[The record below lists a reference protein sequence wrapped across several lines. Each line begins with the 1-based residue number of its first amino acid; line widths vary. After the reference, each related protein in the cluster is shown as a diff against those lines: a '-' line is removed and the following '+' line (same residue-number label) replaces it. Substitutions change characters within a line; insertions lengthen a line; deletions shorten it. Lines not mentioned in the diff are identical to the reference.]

1 MVEDLCVLGCLLENS
16 PNLEPHMEC
25 EFFMSWK
32 GRDFQSPA
40 LVAWRGEQ
48 GQVGMEFHNTDHIN
62 QQRLREICAEL
73 LMKPLVRLSSRQRAA
88 HLTTWVIMGGAR
100 KPSFSWSHL

>member
-1 MVEDLCVLGCLLENS
+1 MVEDLCILGCFLENGPS
-16 PNLEPHMEC
+16 LEPHQEC

-48 GQVGMEFHNTDHIN
+48 GQVGIEFHNTDHIN

-73 LMKPLVRLSSRQRAA
+73 LMKPLVRLSSRSEQ
-88 HLTTWVIMGGAR
+88 LI
-100 KPSFSWSHL
+100 